1 MFDLSK
7 VLENA
12 QSVTEKSAGNSDL
25 PRILYPGDGSI
36 SVRLLFNP
44 SSNSVM
50 RLIRRHKTDKNEK
63 IICAS
68 QYHEDCPLCKA
79 IENINSMTG
88 NDLWT
93 LKSKVTGIAYAQYVS
108 CSQGYDWGSYGAPKE
123 GDLVVLMF
131 PWSLYKEL
139 SGIIQRS
146 GEHANE
152 LLTTAQGRVITI
164 TRGKDGSR
172 ISYKAEIN
180 AFAPLYESR
189 SSQEEFDNWLVSMDN
204 LNSVIVP
211 ETMPS
216 DLLMKLQIE
225 ADSLMARYT
234 KASHIF
240 PGTASIPNN
249 NNIGGTAVGTVT
261 TPAAPLNTGSVS
273 VSPTESV
280 SVSPATVSPATSIP
294 TQTSETPI
302 VQPAAPVAAPSAEKE
317 CFGHLDISKKE
328 CLLCSDAIK
337 CEKYRRE
344 QAAK

>member
-25 PRILYPGDGSI
+25 PRILYPGDGSV

-93 LKSKVTGIAYAQYVS
+93 LKSRVTGIAYAQYIS

-172 ISYKAEIN
+172 VSYKAEIN

-211 ETMPS
+211 EMMPS

-240 PGTASIPNN
+240 PGTTPIPNN
-249 NNIGGTAVGTVT
+249 NNVGTMVGTVA
-261 TPAAPLNTGSVS
+261 TPAASLN
-273 VSPTESV
+273 TESV
-280 SVSPATVSPATSIP
+280 SANPTVVPQADATSIP
-294 TQTSETPI
+294 PTPTSETPT
-302 VQPAAPVAAPSAEKE
+302 VQPAAPVAAPSAGKE

>member
-12 QSVTEKSAGNSDL
+12 QSVTEKSVGNSDL
-25 PRILYPGDGSI
+25 PRILYPGEGSI

-93 LKSKVTGIAYAQYVS
+93 LKSRVTGIAYAQYIS

-139 SGIIQRS
+139 SGIIQRA
-146 GEHANE
+146 GEHASE

-172 ISYKAEIN
+172 VSYKAEID

-189 SSQEEFDNWLVSMDN
+189 SSQEEFDNWLVSMGN

-216 DLLMKLQIE
+216 DLPMKLQIE

-240 PGTASIPNN
+240 PVATPIPNVAA
-249 NNIGGTAVGTVT
+249 T
-261 TPAAPLNTGSVS
+261 APLNTGSVS
-273 VSPTESV
+273 VNPTV
-280 SVSPATVSPATSIP
+280 VPQADATSIP
-294 TQTSETPI
+294 TPTSETPT
-302 VQPAAPVAAPSAEKE
+302 VQSAASAAPAAPSTEKE